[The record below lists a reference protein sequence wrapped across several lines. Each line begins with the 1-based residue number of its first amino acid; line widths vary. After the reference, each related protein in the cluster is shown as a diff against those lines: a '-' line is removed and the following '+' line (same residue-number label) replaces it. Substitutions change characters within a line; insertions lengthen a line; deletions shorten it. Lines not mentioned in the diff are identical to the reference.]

1 MENKNKNNFGLFFII
16 FLTSF
21 LLGITFSLQIDKII
35 NNSLLKSNN
44 LTSIYYNNSTLNLTK
59 YWSVYDIIKK
69 EYFDSNTIDNNELL
83 EKSIY
88 GLVSGLGDKHS
99 SYLNKE
105 ENRIFNES
113 LSGDFEGI
121 GAVVEVHPLGAQIDR
136 IIKGSPAKN
145 YDLRTGDILITA
157 NGEPLEGLN
166 LFEAVEKIKGPAG
179 SKVILE
185 VLREGEETILKKEII
200 REKIKIPSV
209 DVELLDGDI
218 SYISLNI
225 FGDDTSMEFKKALES
240 AKNTKGLIIDLR
252 DNGGGYLISAVEILS
267 EFIENGEN
275 VVITKY
281 KDEKSNQYYKSINSG
296 EIYNGKIVVLIN
308 ENSASASEITA
319 GALKDYQKAII
330 VGKKSYGKG
339 SVQEPFDL
347 GDGSMLKLTVAKWFT
362 PKGIN
367 IDEEG
372 ILPDIE
378 IDFLEEDYTNKY
390 DRQKE
395 EAKKILNLFI
405 EKNALNLTIDTY
417 KDMK

>member
-1 MENKNKNNFGLFFII
+1 MENKNKNNFWLFFII

-21 LLGITFSLQIDKII
+21 LLWITFSLQIDKII

-88 GLVSGLGDKHS
+88 WLVSWLWDKHS

-113 LSGDFEGI
+113 LSWDFEWI
-121 GAVVEVHPLGAQIDR
+121 WAVVEVHPLWAQIDR
-136 IIKGSPAKN
+136 IIKWSPAKN

-157 NGEPLEGLN
+157 NWEPLEGLN
-166 LFEAVEKIKGPAG
+166 LFEAVEKIKWPAW

-185 VLREGEETILKKEII
+185 VLREWEETILKKEII

-225 FGDDTSMEFKKALES
+225 FWDDTSMEFKKALES
-240 AKNTKGLIIDLR
+240 AKNTKWLIIDLR
-252 DNGGGYLISAVEILS
+252 DNGWWYLISAVEILS
-267 EFIENGEN
+267 EFIENWEN

-281 KDEKSNQYYKSINSG
+281 KDEKSNQYYKSINSW
-296 EIYNGKIVVLIN
+296 EIYNWKIVVLIN

-319 GALKDYQKAII
+319 WALKDYQKAII
-330 VGKKSYGKG
+330 VWKKSYGKW

-347 GDGSMLKLTVAKWFT
+347 WDGSMLKLTVAKWFT
-362 PKGIN
+362 PKWIN
-367 IDEEG
+367 IDEEW

>member
-1 MENKNKNNFGLFFII
+1 M
-16 FLTSF
+16 
-21 LLGITFSLQIDKII
+21 
-35 NNSLLKSNN
+35 LKSNN
-44 LTSIYYNNSTLNLTK
+44 LPSIYLDSNTLNLTK
-59 YWSVYDIIKK
+59 YWSVYDIIKR
-69 EYFDSNTIDNNELL
+69 EYFDNNTINNNDLL

-88 GLVSGLGDKHS
+88 GLVEGLGDRHS

-105 ENRIFNES
+105 ENQSFNES

-121 GAVVEVHPLGAQIDR
+121 GAVVEVHPLGVNIDR

-145 YDLRTGDILITA
+145 YDLRTGDILISA
-157 NGEPLEGLN
+157 NGEKLEGLN

-179 SKVILE
+179 SKVVLE
-185 VLREGEETILKKEII
+185 ILREGEESIIEKEVV

-209 DVELLDGDI
+209 DIEFLDGEI
-218 SYISLNI
+218 AYISLNM
-225 FGDDTSMEFKKALES
+225 FGDDTSSEFRKALDS
-240 AKNTKGLIIDLR
+240 ARDTKGLIIDLR

-267 EFIENGEN
+267 EFIDNGEN
-275 VVITKY
+275 IVVTKY
-281 KDEKSNQYYKSINSG
+281 KDEKNNQYYKSINSG

-367 IDEEG
+367 IDDEG

-378 IDFLEEDYTNKY
+378 IDFLEEDYINKY

-395 EAKKILNLFI
+395 ESKKILKLFI
-405 EKNALNLTIDTY
+405 EKKALNLTIDTY
-417 KDMK
+417 KELK